1 VKTIPS
7 EAGPYILATAI
18 MAVLFVAALIRVWLL
33 RRVEEKLLK
42 NKDKLE
48 AQVIAQQKDLMQVR
62 SDANAWRSEM
72 QRQFD
77 HFRHMAS
84 DQLKVE
90 ETRFDNLLTK
100 SRDREHEL
108 QATLDLT
115 RQMCA
120 ELPAAKARV
129 MQLEGLLGIDGGE
142 GLTHGGAA
150 TEPVNGTSAMSILP
164 DLNGSGPE
172 TLSETL
178 PEPDPAPRAEVLTE
192 NITEVPNYA
201 FEELRQQNTIL
212 QQALTAERLRARIR
226 EKSSASSS
234 RRKNGRS

>member
-1 VKTIPS
+1 
-7 EAGPYILATAI
+7 
-18 MAVLFVAALIRVWLL
+18 MAVLFIAALIRVWLL

-48 AQVIAQQKDLMQVR
+48 AQVISQQKDLMQVR
-62 SDANAWRSEM
+62 SDSNAWRSEM

-90 ETRFDNLLTK
+90 EARFDNLLRK

-108 QATLDLT
+108 QASLDLT
-115 RQMCA
+115 RHMCA

-129 MQLEGLLGIDGGE
+129 MQLEGLLGIDAGE
-142 GLTHGGAA
+142 GLTQTSSLTAPLNGASGIS
-150 TEPVNGTSAMSILP
+150 VLP
-164 DLNGSGPE
+164 DLNGSVPE
-172 TLSETL
+172 ASPKSL
-178 PEPDPAPRAEVLTE
+178 PESEPPLEKLTE
-192 NITEVPNYA
+192 NISEAPHQA
-201 FEELRQQNTIL
+201 LEELRQQNVML

-226 EKSSASSS
+226 EKAASSSS
-234 RRKNGRS
+234 RRKNGRA

>member
-1 VKTIPS
+1 VKSIPA
-7 EAGPYILATAI
+7 EAVPYTLATAI
-18 MAVLFVAALIRVWLL
+18 MAVLFIAALVRVWLL

-42 NKDKLE
+42 TRDKLE
-48 AQVIAQQKDLMQVR
+48 AQVLSQQKDLMQVR
-62 SDANAWRSEM
+62 SDSNAWRMEM

-90 ETRFDNLLTK
+90 ETRFSGLLTK
-100 SRDREHEL
+100 SREREHEL
-108 QATLDLT
+108 QTTLDLT

-142 GLTHGGAA
+142 GLSRGSPIA
-150 TEPVNGTSAMSILP
+150 PSSSGTFGLSVLP
-164 DLNGSGPE
+164 DLNGR
-172 TLSETL
+172 TSEIT
-178 PEPDPAPRAEVLTE
+178 PEPAAEPEPASELLTAPPAVAEDHE
-192 NITEVPNYA
+192 I
-201 FEELRQQNTIL
+201 EELRQQNVML

-226 EKSSASSS
+226 EKAAASSS
-234 RRKNGRS
+234 RRKNGRA